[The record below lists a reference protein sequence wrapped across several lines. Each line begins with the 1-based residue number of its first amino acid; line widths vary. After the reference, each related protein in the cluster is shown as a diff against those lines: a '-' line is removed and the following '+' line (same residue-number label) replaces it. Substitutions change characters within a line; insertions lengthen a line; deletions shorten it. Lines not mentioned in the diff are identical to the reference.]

1 MSLGVRHRHWTQAYS
16 LDKLLHSSC
25 LCDALGARVTGRTR
39 IISKRRIFLYPSQ
52 TVLADASKHIGL
64 KTLLQAGFFLHSLK
78 LSNNITVIH
87 SYSLIVLKETFFFL
101 ATAVYLWE
109 SSDVHTDSLS
119 FKMKSSKDKLT
130 FVHQKNL

>member
-1 MSLGVRHRHWTQAYS
+1 MSPGVRRRHWTQAYS

-52 TVLADASKHIGL
+52 TVLADASKHIGP
-64 KTLLQAGFFLHSLK
+64 KKALQAGFFLHSLK

-87 SYSLIVLKETFFFL
+87 SYSLIVLKETFFFFL

-119 FKMKSSKDKLT
+119 FKMKSSKD
-130 FVHQKNL
+130 